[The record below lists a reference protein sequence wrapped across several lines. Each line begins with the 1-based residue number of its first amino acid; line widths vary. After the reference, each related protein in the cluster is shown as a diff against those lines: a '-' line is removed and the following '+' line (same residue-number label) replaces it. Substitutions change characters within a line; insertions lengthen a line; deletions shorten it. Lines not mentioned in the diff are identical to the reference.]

1 MERER
6 NAAPGSKNF
15 RTGIACSLTILLA
28 AALMLAGCGKKEE
41 APVAG
46 KPAEKVAAQSSET
59 ASACI
64 SCHTDK
70 EKLKMETAGIKKPK
84 GSALTSGKG

>member
-1 MERER
+1 
-6 NAAPGSKNF
+6 
-15 RTGIACSLTILLA
+15 
-28 AALMLAGCGKKEE
+28 MLAGCGKKEE

-46 KPAEKVAAQSSET
+46 KPAEKAAAQSSET
-59 ASACI
+59 ASSCI